1 MVACTVR
8 AYQLYITELVGTQLI
23 NAHFSYAVRSAVAQ
37 WRQEITLL
45 EAVQQLS
52 QPTALGLRLLP
63 AIDEVLAERNLTRAD
78 LVERVWGAAFIQLKD
93 AFDPV
98 ELPETPTVFFPVP
111 MAEGTVM
118 ARATAVGCLAAIGL
132 QAVSYGSEENGEL
145 FVNLVVM
152 PGEGLFAEKSRK
164 GMKGHT
170 DAVSFP
176 VRGQTDPENPRI
188 SPSPDFVCLSGLR
201 NPDDVHTTVMPLTSV
216 LDKLDPG
223 IIAELKTPQYHVR
236 SQKTFRIGMG
246 EILGDELVL
255 EDASLLFDVSGQ
267 HWIRYSHNCILM
279 DDEAVAAKEALVA
292 FEAACVASISGTV
305 ISPGD
310 ILLVNNRIGLHGR
323 SNVGGEPGGNSRWLL
338 RTYGLET
345 GGLAVN
351 QRYQDVSYRLYP

>member
-1 MVACTVR
+1 MVGCTVR
-8 AYQLYITELVGTQLI
+8 VYQLYITELVGTQLI
-23 NAHFSYAVRSAVAQ
+23 DAHFSYAVRSAVAQ
-37 WRQEITLL
+37 WRQGITML

-52 QPTALGLRLLP
+52 QPDTLGLRLLP
-63 AIDEVLAERNLTRAD
+63 AIDEALAERNLTRAD
-78 LVERVWGAAFIQLKD
+78 LVERVWATAFIQMKG
-93 AFDPV
+93 AFDPL
-98 ELPETPTVFFPVP
+98 ELPETPMVFFPVP
-111 MAEGTVM
+111 MAEGTLM

-201 NPDDVHTTVMPLTSV
+201 NPDDVHTTVMPLASV
-216 LDKLDPG
+216 LKKLEAG
-223 IIAELKTPQYHVR
+223 VIAQLKTPQYSIR
-236 SQKTFRIGMG
+236 SQKTFRVGMQ

-255 EDASLLFDVSGQ
+255 EDASLLFDVRGQ
-267 HWIRYSHNCILM
+267 HWIRYSHNCILV
-279 DDEAVAAKEALVA
+279 DDEAVGAREALVA
-292 FEAACVASISGTV
+292 FEAACVASISGAV

-345 GGLAVN
+345 AEMSEN
-351 QRYQDVSYRLYP
+351 HRYPDVPYRLYP